1 MSHQIVD
8 HLVNRPI
15 GDHQGKQGFICC
27 RGIRASARFL
37 VREKLRVHDQ
47 AMLQVVDS
55 QGGRLTK
62 PDGTEMAGYLDAVRV
77 GRFRSRAQFFRRD
90 VHVRLER
97 SHALRDPEFHGTA
110 RILGILE
117 LMHLQRERSLPFE
130 IRPRDLNF
138 WPGHFAVV
146 NAALEFEVRVRFNA
160 SRRSNRRHA
169 SRQIQ
174 PRKTRG
180 VLRVKRRRTARR
192 WIIHMVVHA
201 DEARDNRAPAQVQ
214 HLRAFGNLCVCGVS
228 ESCDLSVSDH

>member
-1 MSHQIVD
+1 
-8 HLVNRPI
+8 
-15 GDHQGKQGFICC
+15 
-27 RGIRASARFL
+27 
-37 VREKLRVHDQ
+37 
-47 AMLQVVDS
+47 
-55 QGGRLTK
+55 
-62 PDGTEMAGYLDAVRV
+62 
-77 GRFRSRAQFFRRD
+77 
-90 VHVRLER
+90 LER

-174 PRKTRG
+174 PRKTRSEER
-180 VLRVKRRRTARR
+180 RVGKECRSR
-192 WIIHMVVHA
+192 W
-201 DEARDNRAPAQVQ
+201 AP
-214 HLRAFGNLCVCGVS
+214 
-228 ESCDLSVSDH
+228 DH